1 MVLESILTSVSYIFT
16 WTRDSQGQNSA
27 DSLAKNTPKI
37 YDIIEKR
44 LRRESVVRGYYH
56 SVTHYLNKTN
66 EYKYIYLNLD
76 LVEYGV
82 EQEF

>member
-1 MVLESILTSVSYIFT
+1 M
-16 WTRDSQGQNSA
+16 GA
-27 DSLAKNTPKI
+27 DNWLKIAQMPRNLAAQFVCLSPKVW
-37 YDIIEKR
+37 DVIEKR
-44 LRRESVVRGYYH
+44 LHRESVVRGYYH

-82 EQEF
+82 EREF

>member
-1 MVLESILTSVSYIFT
+1 MLGLKTKTKFICP
-16 WTRDSQGQNSA
+16 WTRDSQCQNSA